1 MPTLSSIPLFT
12 QRVPMQFICPD
23 NESLS
28 LDGVNNPYIQNNP
41 NNFFIQVGSV
51 AKIDL
56 GLNGTTY
63 FRGDGEYAPFA
74 ITLSWDCLGYKD
86 YLKLAAL
93 RPYFIH
99 MITFRN
105 VGYYGK
111 LVFDGPKSL
120 KGAGD
125 AVSCTGTF
133 YVLTPSDIG
142 GSLAV
147 NRVQNPGNYNV
158 QSTTGVSPGYI
169 QVNVPN
175 YYWLTFS
182 SIWGETDPWLI
193 GAIEQTSSNLANTFS
208 WEWPTDTGYVE
219 KASLYASS
227 TSFPSS
233 SMLLADIPNGL
244 TPVWTDI
251 VGFSGALVSK
261 QPPTNNTAYRG
272 LWSNGIWINE
282 T

>member
-1 MPTLSSIPLFT
+1 MPTLSSIPVFT

-23 NESLS
+23 NQSLS
-28 LDGVNNPYIQNNP
+28 LDGVNNPVIQNNP

-74 ITLSWDCLGYKD
+74 ITMSWDVLGYKD
-86 YLKLAAL
+86 YLKLSAL
-93 RPYFIH
+93 RSYFVY

-111 LVFDGPKSL
+111 LVFDGPKSV
-120 KGAGD
+120 KGTGD

-133 YVLTPSDIG
+133 YVLSPSDNG
-142 GSLAV
+142 GAKAV
-147 NRVQNPGNYNV
+147 NRLPNPSTYNV
-158 QSTTGVSPGYI
+158 THTTGVSPGYLPVGI
-169 QVNVPN
+169 PN

-182 SIWGETDPWLI
+182 SIWGETDPYSVGSI
-193 GAIEQTSSNLANTFS
+193 TAGSANLATTFT
-208 WEWPTDTGYVE
+208 WHWPTSTAYVE
-219 KASLYASS
+219 KASLYVGSS
-227 TSFPSS
+227 SLPSS
-233 SMLLADIPNGL
+233 SMLLADVPNGM

-251 VGFSGALVSK
+251 VGFGGALVAK
-261 QPPTNNTAYRG
+261 QPPINNTAYRG
-272 LWSNGIWINE
+272 LWSNGIWQNE
-282 T
+282 A